1 VELRQLEAFVAV
13 ASELHFGRAADRLH
27 LAQPTLSELVR
38 RLERELGTPLFD
50 RTTRRVALTGAGVE
64 LLGRAKVILD
74 DVASATAAVR
84 RMAHGDAG
92 SVLMGI
98 TPPVATILAPH
109 LRDAMT
115 AEAPEVELVVQ
126 RMWLPDLVRSVA
138 EGSID
143 VALTCGLIPQA
154 DGVVG
159 EVFCG
164 ERLLVSLR
172 KDHRLAARDT
182 VTLADLAHDVLGVP
196 SDSLFPAWALAQ
208 RQALATAAITPPSVV
223 LAATDLAA
231 ATWTA
236 QPEIEWV
243 LMTRSVLAAAPGTV
257 AVPVTP
263 EQLVPYT
270 LQWNPDRARTA
281 AVARFV
287 RLVLT
292 ADVPPGWHS
301 QPGHLRHPT

>member
-1 VELRQLEAFVAV
+1 MAV

-38 RLERELGTPLFD
+38 RLERELGTPLFV

-74 DVASATAAVR
+74 DVASAKSAVR
-84 RMAHGDAG
+84 RMAGGDTG

-109 LRDAMT
+109 LRDAML
-115 AEAPEVELVVQ
+115 AEAPDVELSVQ
-126 RMWLPDLVRSVA
+126 RMWLPELMRSVA
-138 EGSID
+138 EGSVD
-143 VALTCGLIPQA
+143 VALTCGLIPQP

-164 ERLLVSLR
+164 EPLLVALR
-172 KDHRLAARDT
+172 EDHRMAAGDA
-182 VTLADLAHDVLGVP
+182 VTLAELAHDVLGVP

-208 RQALATAAITPPSVV
+208 RQALASAGIAPPSVV

-231 ATWTA
+231 AAWTA
-236 QPEIEWV
+236 QPEVEWV
-243 LMTRSVLAAAPGTV
+243 LMTQSILAAAPGTV
-257 AVPVTP
+257 TVPVTP
-263 EQLVPYT
+263 QLLVPYT

-287 RLVLT
+287 RLALP
-292 ADVPPGWHS
+292 ADVPAGWHS
-301 QPGHLRHPT
+301 KPGHLRHLG